1 MGKWRLLSGM
11 ALIAAAGISSAMPA
25 YAAEKTIPD
34 GIYVGD
40 FSLGGLTKEEA
51 QEEVAAYVDGL
62 SDRKISLDV
71 DGNAV
76 ETTARDLGY
85 AWSNQDAVE
94 EAASHAVE
102 GNLIRRYMG
111 KKDLEKTPV
120 HIAVEAAVDEEK
132 VDAFIRKKCAGIV
145 GAPVDASIVR
155 ENGTFKITPGS
166 SGKVVDLDAT
176 SQAID
181 EALTGGNS
189 GIGTAAKTQDAQDDS
204 AETEQGSEETK
215 TAADPAADGIVKVA
229 AVVHEEEPRIKED
242 DLKSIKDVL
251 GTCTTDFSSSGA
263 ARSKNLANGA
273 AKINGKILMPGDTL
287 SGYECMSP
295 FTTENGY
302 FTAAAYENGQVVD
315 SVGGGVCQIATTLY
329 DASLM
334 AELTITQRQNHSMI
348 VNYVKPSMD
357 AAIAGTYKDIKITN
371 PYDTPIYIEGG
382 TSGRTLTFT
391 IYGRETRPA
400 NRKVEY
406 ISETISTTD
415 PGAPQ
420 EKVDNT
426 LAPGTRKQ
434 VQSAHTGLKSRLW
447 KVVTV
452 DGVEKERT
460 ILHTDTYNASKAI
473 ILVGPKAA
481 APQSRPTA
489 PAHTETPAPETSGNH
504 SQDHGGSTNSETTV
518 PAQTE
523 AQTNSSPAEGENAG
537 PDVSVPAQT
546 EAQTESHTQSHTEAP
561 APSPETP
568 AASQSPVVEAAQ

>member
-1 MGKWRLLSGM
+1 MRKLRLLSGM
-11 ALIAAAGISSAMPA
+11 ALIAVAGISSAVPA
-25 YAAEKTIPD
+25 YAEEKTIPD
-34 GIYVGD
+34 GIYVGE
-40 FSLGGLTKEEA
+40 FSLGGLTKEKAE
-51 QEEVAAYVDGL
+51 EEVATYVDGL
-62 SDRKISLDV
+62 SDRAISLDV
-71 DGNAV
+71 DGTTV

-85 AWSNQDAVE
+85 AWSNENVVE
-94 EAASHAVE
+94 EAASHALE

-111 KKDLEKTPV
+111 TKDLEKNPV
-120 HIAVEAAVDEEK
+120 HIEIEASVDEEK
-132 VDAFIRKKCAGIV
+132 VDAFIKKTCAGIV

-181 EALTGGNS
+181 EALTGGAS
-189 GIGTAAKTQDAQDDS
+189 GTGGENKTTEG
-204 AETEQGSEETK
+204 AE
-215 TAADPAADGIVKVA
+215 AVPAEDADGMVIKVS
-229 AVVHEEEPRIKED
+229 AVVNEEEPRIKED

-251 GTCTTDFSSSGA
+251 GTCTTDFSSSGE

-273 AKINGKILMPGDTL
+273 KKINGKILMPGDTL

-295 FTTENGY
+295 FTTDNGY

-371 PYDTPIYIEGG
+371 PYDTPIYVEGG
-382 TSGRTLTFT
+382 TSGRKLTFT
-391 IYGRETRPA
+391 IYGKETRPA

-406 ISETISTTD
+406 ISETLGTTD
-415 PGAPQ
+415 PGAPK
-420 EKVDNT
+420 EKVDNS

-452 DGVEKERT
+452 DGVETERT

-473 ILVGPKAA
+473 VLVGPKAA
-481 APQSRPTA
+481 TPTTQ
-489 PAHTETPAPETSGNH
+489 PATPEQPTSAPETSGAHN
-504 SQDHGGSTNSETTV
+504 GGGTSAETTTSAETA
-518 PAQTE
+518 PETK
-523 AQTNSSPAEGENAG
+523 SPAVEGENGG
-537 PDVSVPAQT
+537 PGVSAPAPT
-546 EAQTESHTQSHTEAP
+546 EAQTESHTEAPSPAP
-561 APSPETP
+561 APESETP
-568 AASQSPVVEAAQ
+568 AASPVVEAAQ

>member
-1 MGKWRLLSGM
+1 MRKLRLLSGM
-11 ALIAAAGISSAMPA
+11 ALIAVAGISSAVPA
-25 YAAEKTIPD
+25 YAEEKTIPD
-34 GIYVGD
+34 GIYVGE
-40 FSLGGLTKEEA
+40 FSLGGLTKEKAE
-51 QEEVAAYVDGL
+51 EEVATYVDGL
-62 SDRKISLDV
+62 SDRTISLDV
-71 DGNAV
+71 DGMTV

-85 AWSNQDAVE
+85 AWSNENVVE
-94 EAASHAVE
+94 EAASHALE

-111 KKDLEKTPV
+111 TKDLEKNPV
-120 HIAVEAAVDEEK
+120 HIEIEASVDEEK
-132 VDAFIRKKCAGIV
+132 VDAFIKKTCAGIV

-181 EALTGGNS
+181 EALTGGAS
-189 GIGTAAKTQDAQDDS
+189 GIGGENKTTEG
-204 AETEQGSEETK
+204 AE
-215 TAADPAADGIVKVA
+215 AVPAEDADGMVIKVS
-229 AVVHEEEPRIKED
+229 AVVNEEEPRIKED

-251 GTCTTDFSSSGA
+251 GTCTTDFSSSGE

-273 AKINGKILMPGDTL
+273 KKINGKILMPGDTL

-295 FTTENGY
+295 FTTDNGY

-371 PYDTPIYIEGG
+371 PYDTPIYVEGG
-382 TSGRTLTFT
+382 TSGRKLTFT
-391 IYGRETRPA
+391 IYGKETRPA

-406 ISETISTTD
+406 ISETLGTTD
-415 PGAPQ
+415 PGAPK
-420 EKVDNT
+420 EKVDNS

-452 DGVEKERT
+452 DGVETERT

-473 ILVGPKAA
+473 VLVGPKAA
-481 APQSRPTA
+481 TPTTQ
-489 PAHTETPAPETSGNH
+489 PATPEQPTSAPETSGAHN
-504 SQDHGGSTNSETTV
+504 GGGTSAETTTSAETA
-518 PAQTE
+518 PETK
-523 AQTNSSPAEGENAG
+523 SPAVEGENGG
-537 PDVSVPAQT
+537 PGVSAPAPT
-546 EAQTESHTQSHTEAP
+546 EAQTESHTEAPSPAP
-561 APSPETP
+561 APESETP
-568 AASQSPVVEAAQ
+568 AASPVVEAAQ

>member
-1 MGKWRLLSGM
+1 MRKLRLLSGM
-11 ALIAAAGISSAMPA
+11 ALIAVAGISSAVPT
-25 YAAEKTIPD
+25 YAEEKTIPD
-34 GIYVGD
+34 GIYVGE
-40 FSLGGLTKEEA
+40 FSLGGLTKEKAE
-51 QEEVAAYVDGL
+51 EEVATYVDGL
-62 SDRKISLDV
+62 SDRTISLDV
-71 DGNAV
+71 DGTTV

-85 AWSNQDAVE
+85 AWSNENVVE
-94 EAASHAVE
+94 AAASHALE

-111 KKDLEKTPV
+111 TKDLEKNPV
-120 HIAVEAAVDEEK
+120 HIEIETSVDEEK
-132 VDAFIRKKCAGIV
+132 VDAFIKKTCAGIV

-181 EALTGGNS
+181 EALTGGAS
-189 GIGTAAKTQDAQDDS
+189 GIGGENKTTEG
-204 AETEQGSEETK
+204 AE
-215 TAADPAADGIVKVA
+215 AVPAEDADGMVIKVS
-229 AVVHEEEPRIKED
+229 AVVNEEEPRIKED

-251 GTCTTDFSSSGA
+251 GTCTTDFSSSGE

-273 AKINGKILMPGDTL
+273 KKINGKILMPGDTL

-295 FTTENGY
+295 FTTDNGY

-371 PYDTPIYIEGG
+371 PYDTPIYVEGG
-382 TSGRTLTFT
+382 TSGRKLTFT
-391 IYGRETRPA
+391 IYGKETRPA

-406 ISETISTTD
+406 ISETLGTTD
-415 PGAPQ
+415 PGAPK
-420 EKVDNT
+420 EKVDNS

-452 DGVEKERT
+452 DGVETERT

-473 ILVGPKAA
+473 VLVGPKAA
-481 APQSRPTA
+481 TPTTQ
-489 PAHTETPAPETSGNH
+489 PATPEQPTSAPETSGAHN
-504 SQDHGGSTNSETTV
+504 GGGTSAETTTSAETA
-518 PAQTE
+518 PETK
-523 AQTNSSPAEGENAG
+523 SPAVEGENGG
-537 PDVSVPAQT
+537 PGVSAPAPT
-546 EAQTESHTQSHTEAP
+546 EAQTESHTEAPSPAP
-561 APSPETP
+561 APESETP
-568 AASQSPVVEAAQ
+568 AASPVVEAAQ

>member
-1 MGKWRLLSGM
+1 M

-71 DGNAV
+71 DGTAV

-120 HIAVEAAVDEEK
+120 HIAIEAAVDEEK
-132 VDAFIRKKCAGIV
+132 VDAFIKKKCAGIV

-189 GIGTAAKTQDAQDDS
+189 GVGAAAKTEDAQ
-204 AETEQGSEETK
+204 AETESGAEETK
-215 TAADPAADGIVKVA
+215 AAADSAADGIIKVT
-229 AVVHEEEPRIKED
+229 AVVNEEEPRIKED

-371 PYDTPIYIEGG
+371 PYDTPIYVEGG
-382 TSGRTLTFT
+382 TSGRKLTFT
-391 IYGRETRPA
+391 IYGKETRPA

-473 ILVGPKAA
+473 ILVGPKTKAGV
-481 APQSRPTA
+481 PQSQPTA
-489 PAHTETPAPETSGNH
+489 PAQTETPAQETSGNH
-504 SQDHGGSTNSETTV
+504 SQNHGGSTSAETTA

-523 AQTNSSPAEGENAG
+523 AQTKAPSVEGENGG
-537 PDVSVPAQT
+537 PGVSAPAQT
-546 EAQTESHTQSHTEAP
+546 EAQTESHTESHTEAP

-568 AASQSPVVEAAQ
+568 AASSSPVVEAAQ

>member
-1 MGKWRLLSGM
+1 MGKWRLLGGM
-11 ALIAAAGISSAMPA
+11 ALIAAAGIGSAMPA

-34 GIYVGD
+34 GIYVGE

-71 DGNAV
+71 DGTAV

-120 HIAVEAAVDEEK
+120 HIAIEAAVDEEK
-132 VDAFIRKKCAGIV
+132 VDAFIKKKCAGIV

-166 SGKVVDLDAT
+166 SGMVVDLDAT

-189 GIGTAAKTQDAQDDS
+189 GVGAAAKTEDVP
-204 AETEQGSEETK
+204 AETESGAEETK
-215 TAADPAADGIVKVA
+215 AAADSAADGIIKVT
-229 AVVHEEEPRIKED
+229 AVVNEEEPRIKED

-371 PYDTPIYIEGG
+371 PYETPIYVEGG
-382 TSGRTLTFT
+382 TSGRKLTFT
-391 IYGRETRPA
+391 IYGKETRPA

-473 ILVGPKAA
+473 ILVGPKTKAGV
-481 APQSRPTA
+481 PQSQPTA
-489 PAHTETPAPETSGNH
+489 PAQTETPAPETSGNH
-504 SQDHGGSTNSETTV
+504 SQNHGGGTSAETAA

-523 AQTNSSPAEGENAG
+523 AQTKSPSVEGENGG
-537 PDVSVPAQT
+537 PGVSAPAQT
-546 EAQTESHTQSHTEAP
+546 EAQTESHTESHTEAP

>member
-1 MGKWRLLSGM
+1 MRKLRLLSGM
-11 ALIAAAGISSAMPA
+11 ALIAVAGISSAVPA
-25 YAAEKTIPD
+25 YAEEKTIPD
-34 GIYVGD
+34 GIYVGE
-40 FSLGGLTKEEA
+40 FSLGGLTKEKAE
-51 QEEVAAYVDGL
+51 EEVATYVDGL
-62 SDRKISLDV
+62 SDRTISLDV
-71 DGNAV
+71 NGTTV

-85 AWSNQDAVE
+85 AWSNENVVE
-94 EAASHAVE
+94 EAASHALE

-111 KKDLEKTPV
+111 TKDLEKNPV
-120 HIAVEAAVDEEK
+120 HIEIEASVDEEK
-132 VDAFIRKKCAGIV
+132 VDAFIKKTCAGIV

-181 EALTGGNS
+181 EALTGGAS
-189 GIGTAAKTQDAQDDS
+189 GTGGENKTTEG
-204 AETEQGSEETK
+204 AE
-215 TAADPAADGIVKVA
+215 AVPAEDTDGMVIKVS
-229 AVVHEEEPRIKED
+229 AVVNEEEPRIKED

-251 GTCTTDFSSSGA
+251 GTCTTDFSSSGE

-273 AKINGKILMPGDTL
+273 KKINGKILMPGDTL

-295 FTTENGY
+295 FTTDNGY

-371 PYDTPIYIEGG
+371 PYDTPIYVEGG
-382 TSGRTLTFT
+382 TSGRKLTFT
-391 IYGRETRPA
+391 IYGKETRPA

-406 ISETISTTD
+406 ISETLGTTD
-415 PGAPQ
+415 PGAPK
-420 EKVDNT
+420 EKVDNS

-452 DGVEKERT
+452 DGVETERT

-473 ILVGPKAA
+473 VLVGPKAA
-481 APQSRPTA
+481 TPTTQ
-489 PAHTETPAPETSGNH
+489 PATPEQPTSAPETSGAHN
-504 SQDHGGSTNSETTV
+504 GGGTSAETTTSAETA
-518 PAQTE
+518 PETK
-523 AQTNSSPAEGENAG
+523 SPAVEGENGG
-537 PDVSVPAQT
+537 PGVSAPAPT
-546 EAQTESHTQSHTEAP
+546 EAQTESHTEAPSPAP
-561 APSPETP
+561 APESETP
-568 AASQSPVVEAAQ
+568 AASPVVEAAQ

>member
-1 MGKWRLLSGM
+1 MRKLRLLSGV
-11 ALIAAAGISSAMPA
+11 ALIAAAGISSAVPA
-25 YAAEKTIPD
+25 YAEEKTIPD
-34 GIYVGD
+34 GIYVGE
-40 FSLGGLTKEEA
+40 FSLGGLTEEEA
-51 QEEVAAYVDGL
+51 QAEVSAYVDGL
-62 SDRKISLDV
+62 SDRKIAIDV
-71 DGNAV
+71 DGTSV
-76 ETTARDLGY
+76 ETTARELGY

-94 EAASHAVE
+94 KASSHAVE
-102 GNLIRRYMG
+102 GNLIRRYMA
-111 KKDLEKTPV
+111 KKDLEKNPV
-120 HIAVEAAVDEEK
+120 HIAIEASVDEEK
-132 VDAFIRKKCAGIV
+132 VDAFIKKKCAGIV
-145 GAPVDASIVR
+145 NAPVDASISR

-181 EALTGGNS
+181 EALTGGES
-189 GIGTAAKTQDAQDDS
+189 GTGAP
-204 AETEQGSEETK
+204 AETTEDNS
-215 TAADPAADGIVKVA
+215 AMAVVSVA
-229 AVVHEEEPRIKED
+229 AVVNESEPRIKEE
-242 DLKSIKDVL
+242 DLKNIQDVL
-251 GTCTTDFSSSGA
+251 GTCTTDFSSSGQ

-273 AKINGKILMPGDTL
+273 AKINGKILLPGDTL

-334 AELTITQRQNHSMI
+334 AELEITQRQNHSMI

-371 PYDTPIYIEGG
+371 PYDTPIYVEGG
-382 TSGRTLTFT
+382 TSGRKLTFT
-391 IYGRETRPA
+391 IYGKETRPS

-406 ISETISTTD
+406 ISETLSTTD

-420 EKVDNT
+420 EKLDNS

-452 DGVEKERT
+452 DGVETERT

-473 ILVGPKAA
+473 VLVGPKGSSAK
-481 APQSRPTA
+481 PTT
-489 PAHTETPAPETSGNH
+489 PAEPTPADTPKTEPSKTETPAQETSG
-504 SQDHGGSTNSETTV
+504 SHGSNSENGNSEVTV
-518 PAQTE
+518 PAETAKPTSAE
-523 AQTNSSPAEGENAG
+523 TKSSSAEGENGG
-537 PDVSVPAQT
+537 PGVS
-546 EAQTESHTQSHTEAP
+546 AP
-561 APSPETP
+561 APAPEEP
-568 AASQSPVVEAAQ
+568 ASSQSPVVEAGE

>member
-1 MGKWRLLSGM
+1 MRKLRLLSGM
-11 ALIAAAGISSAMPA
+11 ALIAVAGISSAVPA
-25 YAAEKTIPD
+25 YAEEKTIPD
-34 GIYVGD
+34 GIYVGE
-40 FSLGGLTKEEA
+40 FSLGGLTKEKAE
-51 QEEVAAYVDGL
+51 EEVATYLDGL
-62 SDRKISLDV
+62 SDRTISLDV
-71 DGNAV
+71 DGTTV

-85 AWSNQDAVE
+85 AWSNENVVE
-94 EAASHAVE
+94 EAASHALE

-111 KKDLEKTPV
+111 TKDLEKNPV
-120 HIAVEAAVDEEK
+120 HIEIEASVDEEK
-132 VDAFIRKKCAGIV
+132 VDAFIKKTCAGIV

-181 EALTGGNS
+181 EALTGGAS
-189 GIGTAAKTQDAQDDS
+189 GIGGENKTTEG
-204 AETEQGSEETK
+204 AE
-215 TAADPAADGIVKVA
+215 AVPAEDADGMVIKVS
-229 AVVHEEEPRIKED
+229 AVVNEEEPRIKED

-251 GTCTTDFSSSGA
+251 GTCTTDFSSSGE

-273 AKINGKILMPGDTL
+273 KKINGKILMPGDTL

-295 FTTENGY
+295 FTTDNGY

-371 PYDTPIYIEGG
+371 PYDTPIYVEGG
-382 TSGRTLTFT
+382 TSGRKLTFT
-391 IYGRETRPA
+391 IYGKETRPA

-406 ISETISTTD
+406 ISETLGTTD
-415 PGAPQ
+415 PGAPK
-420 EKVDNT
+420 EKVDNS

-452 DGVEKERT
+452 DGVETERT

-473 ILVGPKAA
+473 VLVGPKAA
-481 APQSRPTA
+481 TPTTQ
-489 PAHTETPAPETSGNH
+489 PATPEQPTSAPETSGAHN
-504 SQDHGGSTNSETTV
+504 GGGTSAETTTSAETA
-518 PAQTE
+518 PETK
-523 AQTNSSPAEGENAG
+523 SPAVEGENGG
-537 PDVSVPAQT
+537 PGVSAPAPT
-546 EAQTESHTQSHTEAP
+546 EAQTESHTEAP
-561 APSPETP
+561 APAPAPGSETP
-568 AASQSPVVEAAQ
+568 AASPVVEAAQ

>member
-1 MGKWRLLSGM
+1 MRKLRLLSGV
-11 ALIAAAGISSAMPA
+11 ALIAAAGISSAVPA
-25 YAAEKTIPD
+25 YAEEKTIPE
-34 GIYVGD
+34 GIYVGE
-40 FSLGGLTKEEA
+40 FSLGGLTEEEA
-51 QEEVAAYVDGL
+51 QAEVSAYVDGL
-62 SDRKISLDV
+62 SDRKIVIDV
-71 DGNAV
+71 DGTSV
-76 ETTARDLGY
+76 ETTARELGY

-94 EAASHAVE
+94 KASSHAAE
-102 GNLIRRYMG
+102 GNLIRRYMA

-120 HIAVEAAVDEEK
+120 HIAIEASVDEEK
-132 VDAFIRKKCAGIV
+132 VDAFIKKKCAGIV
-145 GAPVDASIVR
+145 NAPVDASISR

-181 EALTGGNS
+181 EALTGGDS
-189 GIGTAAKTQDAQDDS
+189 GTGAS
-204 AETEQGSEETK
+204 AETTEND
-215 TAADPAADGIVKVA
+215 AAMVVSVA
-229 AVVHEEEPRIKED
+229 AVVNEAEPRIKED
-242 DLKSIKDVL
+242 DLKSIQDVL
-251 GTCTTDFSSSGA
+251 GTCTTDFSSSGQ

-273 AKINGKILMPGDTL
+273 AKINGKILLPGDTL

-334 AELTITQRQNHSMI
+334 AELEITQRQNHSMI

-371 PYDTPIYIEGG
+371 PYDTPIYVEGG
-382 TSGRTLTFT
+382 TSGRKLTFT
-391 IYGRETRPA
+391 IYGKETRPS

-420 EKVDNT
+420 EKLDNS

-452 DGVEKERT
+452 DGVETERT

-473 ILVGPKAA
+473 ILVGPKTSAA
-481 APQSRPTA
+481 KPTTPATQA
-489 PAHTETPAPETSGNH
+489 PAQTDAPKTEIPKTETTAPETSG
-504 SQDHGGSTNSETTV
+504 SHGSNGGGGNAEATAPEET
-518 PAQTE
+518 PAQTSAE
-523 AQTNSSPAEGENAG
+523 TKSHSVEGENGG
-537 PDVSVPAQT
+537 PGVSAPAP
-546 EAQTESHTQSHTEAP
+546 ASEAP
-561 APSPETP
+561 AS
-568 AASQSPVVEAAQ
+568 SPVVEAGE

>member
-1 MGKWRLLSGM
+1 MRRLRLLSGV
-11 ALIAAAGISSAMPA
+11 ALIAVAGISSAVPA
-25 YAAEKTIPD
+25 YAEEKTIPD
-34 GIYVGD
+34 GIYVGE
-40 FSLGGLTKEEA
+40 FSLGGLTKEKAE
-51 QEEVAAYVDGL
+51 EEVATYVDGL
-62 SDRKISLDV
+62 SDRTISLDV
-71 DGNAV
+71 DGTTV

-85 AWSNQDAVE
+85 AWSNENVVE
-94 EAASHAVE
+94 EAASHALE

-111 KKDLEKTPV
+111 TKDLEKNPV
-120 HIAVEAAVDEEK
+120 HIAIEASVDEEK
-132 VDAFIRKKCAGIV
+132 VDAFIKKTCAGIV

-181 EALTGGNS
+181 EALTGGTS
-189 GIGTAAKTQDAQDDS
+189 GTGGENKTTDTANAKATEG
-204 AETEQGSEETK
+204 AET
-215 TAADPAADGIVKVA
+215 APAKDADGMVIKVS
-229 AVVHEEEPRIKED
+229 AVVNEEEPRIKED

-251 GTCTTDFSSSGA
+251 GTCTTDFSSSGE

-273 AKINGKILMPGDTL
+273 KKINGKILMPGDTL

-295 FTTENGY
+295 FTTDNGY

-371 PYDTPIYIEGG
+371 PYDTPIYVEGG
-382 TSGRTLTFT
+382 TSGRKLTFT
-391 IYGRETRPA
+391 IYGKETRPA

-406 ISETISTTD
+406 ISETLGTTD

-420 EKVDNT
+420 EKVDNS

-452 DGVEKERT
+452 DGVETERT

-473 ILVGPKAA
+473 VLVGPKAA
-481 APQSRPTA
+481 TPQTQPTT
-489 PAHTETPAPETSGNH
+489 PEQPTPAPETSGSHNGGN
-504 SQDHGGSTNSETTV
+504 GGSTGAETTTPAETASETK
-518 PAQTE
+518 
-523 AQTNSSPAEGENAG
+523 SPAVEGENGG
-537 PDVSVPAQT
+537 PGVSAPAQT
-546 EAQTESHTQSHTEAP
+546 EAQTESHTEAP
-561 APSPETP
+561 APAPEPETP
-568 AASQSPVVEAAQ
+568 ATSPVVEAAQ

>member
-1 MGKWRLLSGM
+1 MRKLRLLSGM
-11 ALIAAAGISSAMPA
+11 ALIAVAGISSAVPA
-25 YAAEKTIPD
+25 YAEEKTIPD
-34 GIYVGD
+34 GIYVGE
-40 FSLGGLTKEEA
+40 FSLGGLTKEKAE
-51 QEEVAAYVDGL
+51 EEVATYVDGL
-62 SDRKISLDV
+62 SDRTISLDV
-71 DGNAV
+71 NGTTV

-85 AWSNQDAVE
+85 AWSNENVVE
-94 EAASHAVE
+94 EAASHALE

-111 KKDLEKTPV
+111 TKDLEKNPV
-120 HIAVEAAVDEEK
+120 HIEIEASVDEEK
-132 VDAFIRKKCAGIV
+132 VDAFIKKTCAGIV

-181 EALTGGNS
+181 EALTGGAS
-189 GIGTAAKTQDAQDDS
+189 GTGGENKTTDTAT
-204 AETEQGSEETK
+204 AE
-215 TAADPAADGIVKVA
+215 AVPAEDADGMVIKVS
-229 AVVHEEEPRIKED
+229 AVVNEEEPRIKED

-251 GTCTTDFSSSGA
+251 GTCTTDFSSSGE

-273 AKINGKILMPGDTL
+273 KKINGKILMPGDTL

-295 FTTENGY
+295 FTTDNGY

-371 PYDTPIYIEGG
+371 PYDTPIYVEGG
-382 TSGRTLTFT
+382 TSGRKLTFT
-391 IYGRETRPA
+391 IYGKETRPA

-406 ISETISTTD
+406 ISETLGTTD

-420 EKVDNT
+420 EKVDNS

-452 DGVEKERT
+452 DGVETERT

-473 ILVGPKAA
+473 VLVGPKAA
-481 APQSRPTA
+481 TPTTQ
-489 PAHTETPAPETSGNH
+489 PATPEQPTSASETSGAHNGGGTSAETTTSAETAPETK
-504 SQDHGGSTNSETTV
+504 
-518 PAQTE
+518 
-523 AQTNSSPAEGENAG
+523 SPAVEGENGG
-537 PDVSVPAQT
+537 PGVSAPAPT
-546 EAQTESHTQSHTEAP
+546 EAQTESHTEAP
-561 APSPETP
+561 APAPAPESETP
-568 AASQSPVVEAAQ
+568 AASPVVEAAQ

>member
-1 MGKWRLLSGM
+1 MRKLRLLSGM
-11 ALIAAAGISSAMPA
+11 ALIAVAGISSAVPA
-25 YAAEKTIPD
+25 YAEEKTIPD
-34 GIYVGD
+34 GIYVGE
-40 FSLGGLTKEEA
+40 FSLGGLTKEKAE
-51 QEEVAAYVDGL
+51 EEVATYVDGL
-62 SDRKISLDV
+62 SDRTISLDV
-71 DGNAV
+71 DGTTV

-85 AWSNQDAVE
+85 AWSNENVVE
-94 EAASHAVE
+94 EAASHALE

-111 KKDLEKTPV
+111 TKDLEKNPV
-120 HIAVEAAVDEEK
+120 HIEIEASVDEEK
-132 VDAFIRKKCAGIV
+132 VDAFIKKTCAGIV

-181 EALTGGNS
+181 EALTGGAS
-189 GIGTAAKTQDAQDDS
+189 GIGGENKTTEG
-204 AETEQGSEETK
+204 AE
-215 TAADPAADGIVKVA
+215 AVPAEDADGMVIKVS
-229 AVVHEEEPRIKED
+229 AVVNEEEPRIKED

-251 GTCTTDFSSSGA
+251 GTCTTDFSSSGE

-273 AKINGKILMPGDTL
+273 KKINGKILMPGDTL

-295 FTTENGY
+295 FTTDNGY

-371 PYDTPIYIEGG
+371 PYDTPIYVEGG
-382 TSGRTLTFT
+382 TSGRKLTFT
-391 IYGRETRPA
+391 IYGKETRPA

-406 ISETISTTD
+406 ISETLGTTD
-415 PGAPQ
+415 PGAPK
-420 EKVDNT
+420 EKVDNS

-452 DGVEKERT
+452 DGVETERT

-473 ILVGPKAA
+473 VLVGPKAA
-481 APQSRPTA
+481 TPTTQ
-489 PAHTETPAPETSGNH
+489 PATPEQPTSAPETSGAHN
-504 SQDHGGSTNSETTV
+504 GGGTSAETTTSAETA
-518 PAQTE
+518 PETK
-523 AQTNSSPAEGENAG
+523 SPAVEGENGG
-537 PDVSVPAQT
+537 PGVSAPAPT
-546 EAQTESHTQSHTEAP
+546 EAQTESHTEAPSPAP
-561 APSPETP
+561 APESETP
-568 AASQSPVVEAAQ
+568 AASPVVEAAQ

>member
-1 MGKWRLLSGM
+1 MRKLRLLSGM
-11 ALIAAAGISSAMPA
+11 ALIAVAGISSAVPA
-25 YAAEKTIPD
+25 YAEEKTIPD
-34 GIYVGD
+34 GIYVGE
-40 FSLGGLTKEEA
+40 FSLGGLTKEKAE
-51 QEEVAAYVDGL
+51 EEVATYVDGL
-62 SDRKISLDV
+62 SDRTISLDV
-71 DGNAV
+71 DGTTV

-85 AWSNQDAVE
+85 AWSNENVVE
-94 EAASHAVE
+94 EAASHALE

-111 KKDLEKTPV
+111 TKDLEKNPV
-120 HIAVEAAVDEEK
+120 HIEIEASVDEEK
-132 VDAFIRKKCAGIV
+132 VDAFIKKTCAGIV

-181 EALTGGNS
+181 EALTGGVS
-189 GIGTAAKTQDAQDDS
+189 GIGGENKTTEG
-204 AETEQGSEETK
+204 AE
-215 TAADPAADGIVKVA
+215 AVPAEDADGMVIKVS
-229 AVVHEEEPRIKED
+229 AVVNEEEPRIKED

-251 GTCTTDFSSSGA
+251 GTCTTDFSSSGE

-273 AKINGKILMPGDTL
+273 KKINGKILMPGDTL

-295 FTTENGY
+295 FTTDNGY

-371 PYDTPIYIEGG
+371 PYDTPIYVEGG
-382 TSGRTLTFT
+382 TSGRKLTFT
-391 IYGRETRPA
+391 IYGKETRPA

-406 ISETISTTD
+406 ISETLGTTD
-415 PGAPQ
+415 PGAPK
-420 EKVDNT
+420 EKVDNS

-452 DGVEKERT
+452 DGVETERT

-473 ILVGPKAA
+473 VLVGPKAA
-481 APQSRPTA
+481 TPTTQ
-489 PAHTETPAPETSGNH
+489 PATPEQPTSAPETSGAHN
-504 SQDHGGSTNSETTV
+504 GGGTSAETTTSAETA
-518 PAQTE
+518 PETK
-523 AQTNSSPAEGENAG
+523 SPAVEGENGG
-537 PDVSVPAQT
+537 PGVSAPAPT
-546 EAQTESHTQSHTEAP
+546 EAQTESHTEAPSPAP
-561 APSPETP
+561 APESETP
-568 AASQSPVVEAAQ
+568 AASPVVEAAQ

>member
-1 MGKWRLLSGM
+1 MRKLRLLSGM
-11 ALIAAAGISSAMPA
+11 ALIAVAGISSAVPA
-25 YAAEKTIPD
+25 YAEEKTIPD
-34 GIYVGD
+34 GIYVGE
-40 FSLGGLTKEEA
+40 FSLGGLTKEKAE
-51 QEEVAAYVDGL
+51 EEVATYVDGL
-62 SDRKISLDV
+62 SDRTIFLDV
-71 DGNAV
+71 DGTTV

-85 AWSNQDAVE
+85 AWSNENVVE
-94 EAASHAVE
+94 EAASHALE

-111 KKDLEKTPV
+111 TKDLEKNPV
-120 HIAVEAAVDEEK
+120 HIEIEASVDEEK
-132 VDAFIRKKCAGIV
+132 VDAFIKKTCAGIV

-181 EALTGGNS
+181 EALTGGAS
-189 GIGTAAKTQDAQDDS
+189 GTGGENKTTEG
-204 AETEQGSEETK
+204 AE
-215 TAADPAADGIVKVA
+215 AVPAEDADGMVIKVS
-229 AVVHEEEPRIKED
+229 AVVNEEEPRIKED
-242 DLKSIKDVL
+242 DLKSIKDLL
-251 GTCTTDFSSSGA
+251 GTCTTDFSSSGE

-273 AKINGKILMPGDTL
+273 KKINGKILMPGDTL

-295 FTTENGY
+295 FTTDNGY

-371 PYDTPIYIEGG
+371 PYDTPIYVEGG
-382 TSGRTLTFT
+382 TSGRKLTFT
-391 IYGRETRPA
+391 IYGKETRPA

-406 ISETISTTD
+406 ISETLGTTD
-415 PGAPQ
+415 PGAPK
-420 EKVDNT
+420 EKVDNS

-452 DGVEKERT
+452 DGVETERT

-473 ILVGPKAA
+473 VLVGPKAA
-481 APQSRPTA
+481 TPTTQ
-489 PAHTETPAPETSGNH
+489 PATPEQPTSAPETSGAHN
-504 SQDHGGSTNSETTV
+504 GGGTSAETTTSAETA
-518 PAQTE
+518 PETK
-523 AQTNSSPAEGENAG
+523 SPAVEGENGG
-537 PDVSVPAQT
+537 PGVSAPAPT
-546 EAQTESHTQSHTEAP
+546 EAQTESHTEAPSPAP
-561 APSPETP
+561 APESETP
-568 AASQSPVVEAAQ
+568 AASPVVEAAQ